1 MHGQFLQVKS
11 GVSSSLPHHHL
22 NRAWSVAG
30 IFHTG
35 EIGMPH
41 GVWCN
46 KPDSIQY
53 KSFQKSCENRACTNS
68 VYQFLVSLP
77 THESLGTMRLQ
88 CFFPLKFAVQY
99 LVFHQFN
106 CVKLCIRS
114 IDSLTPTHQLT
125 TLPVHCP
132 THPSHPTNSPPPNPS
147 THSLTHPQSR
157 PSLWLPCPPQ
167 ENNRRYSQEE

>member
-1 MHGQFLQVKS
+1 MECLHRSLIIILTEHGQWQASFTPEKS
-11 GVSSSLPHHHL
+11 ACLMEF
-22 NRAWSVAG
+22 SV
-30 IFHTG
+30 T
-35 EIGMPH
+35 
-41 GVWCN
+41 N
-46 KPDSIQY
+46 LIQY